1 MAALGRDGGEA
12 LMARSKATPA
22 RIEALLGALG
32 TGCTRRAA
40 CAHVGIDQSTLYRWL
55 LDYRLRASVERAEA
69 DFAVRCVEQ
78 IQEAALTDWDAAA
91 WLLER
96 RFPVRCE
103 PPVAERA

>member
-1 MAALGRDGGEA
+1 
-12 LMARSKATPA
+12 MARPSKATPE
-22 RIEALLGALG
+22 RIAVLLGALG

-40 CAHVGIDQSTLYRWL
+40 CARIGINQSTLYRWL
-55 LDYRLRASVERAEA
+55 LNYRLRASVEKAEA

-78 IQEAALTDWDAAA
+78 IQEAALADWDAAA

-96 RFPVRCE
+96 RFPVRYE